1 MSYERQTFID
11 RVVDNSGKVVTEGTK
26 LKATHLQHIEDGIL
40 EVENTA
46 QTAQSIA
53 NTAGNNANSAR
64 SMASSAM
71 SAASEAK
78 AAASTASSTAA
89 SAKASATTALDTAN
103 EASDRADRAYS
114 TASTAYASAD
124 NAASVANSAR
134 ATADNAASAASNA
147 FAAASNALTTA
158 NKKQDQLVSGTNIK
172 TINGKP
178 VVGEGNLEILNIPES
193 LYDQAKK
200 QITRFRH
207 QCVKAIDPPAEKEV
221 DIILFSG
228 QSNSCGRAQL
238 ADCSTPEDLL
248 LSTPLK
254 KAFHFNNLA
263 STQPLEIVEP
273 ITANG
278 TSTYGYIPAFLNAY
292 HATTGRQV
300 CACFMSVGGAN
311 LNKFVP
317 YVLDANSQPTNKAN
331 SYFTSMVDRVNH
343 AKVQLSLLGY
353 TVGGV
358 YLVWCQG
365 ENDAYYYG
373 TDTGSYCTDYE
384 KTLTTSDAKTK
395 YYKGLFM
402 TLVDGLKTEI
412 GLDATF
418 IIRIGHRKENP
429 TRWEMYGPIVQAQ
442 NELGM
447 EQDSCVLV
455 STIFAGAEKFIE
467 EDGSVRNLM
476 RDYTHYKPEGYV
488 RAGLEAGVNAGLY
501 VNSGRKV
508 KPILL
513 EYERLLFADDMV
525 YERPVDAYLYDPC
538 RVDLNLMKKF
548 AADVVTSIGLTF
560 TQTSLGVGDTAQIV
574 ATVYPTTVSNK
585 TVLFQSSAPDIVTVS
600 NTGLITAKAEGSAVI
615 TVTSESTSNISATVE
630 VTVAKAVVPVQSITL
645 NHTTASLLVG
655 QTLQLTATL
664 TPDDATD
671 KTVIWTS
678 SDPGAASVD
687 ENGLVTAL
695 EQGDATITAV
705 PSGNSALSANCV
717 ISLAHNTATVLLDL
731 DFTQKTVAEYIDA
744 GVLSIDDS
752 TIASLAYGDNGL
764 ECNDTDLTYG
774 LKLTEPIDVNQNWCV
789 ETTLTIPEFANSG
802 STATEAVYPHLS
814 LLSSTSDH
822 ATHGNACLAPCV
834 LDNKYVAS
842 IRLAEGISTSTGVNG
857 VFLHDGKE
865 HSYKMTYNAET
876 RVFEAF
882 RDEVSI
888 GTKTWP
894 GETAPVSGA
903 FGYVL
908 GIHKGYSYSANF
920 RPKAGFKIRSL
931 KVSKT

>member
-1 MSYERQTFID
+1 MSYTKQTFID

-26 LKATHLQHIEDGIL
+26 LTAAHLQHIEEGIV
-40 EVENTA
+40 EVENVA
-46 QTAQSIA
+46 LAAQSA
-53 NTAGNNANSAR
+53 ANSAN
-64 SMASSAM
+64 SIASSARSTAS
-71 SAASEAK
+71 SAITAANEAK
-78 AAASTASSTAA
+78 STASTASTSATAA
-89 SAKASATTALDTAN
+89 KTTATTALDTAN
-103 EASDRADRAYS
+103 EAVNTANRASSAAS
-114 TASTAYASAD
+114 SASVNASNAATAASNARTAAD
-124 NAASVANSAR
+124 NAASTAN
-134 ATADNAASAASNA
+134 NA
-147 FAAASNALTTA
+147 FTAASNALTTA
-158 NKKQDQLVSGTNIK
+158 NKKQDKLVSGTNIK
-172 TINGKP
+172 TINGKT
-178 VVGEGNLEILNIPES
+178 VMGEGDLEILNIPES

-207 QCVKAIDPPAEKEV
+207 QCVKAIDPPGEKEV

-248 LSTPLK
+248 LSTPMK

-273 ITANG
+273 ISANG

-317 YVLDANSQPTNKAN
+317 FKLDENSQPTTTAN

-343 AKVQLSLLGY
+343 AKLQLSLLGY

-373 TDTGSYCTDYE
+373 TDSGSYCTDYE
-384 KTLTTSDAKTK
+384 KTLTTSDAKTR
-395 YYKGLFM
+395 YYKDLFM

-412 GLDATF
+412 SLDAAF

-447 EQDSCVLV
+447 EQDNCVLV

-501 VNSGRKV
+501 INSGCKV

-513 EYERLLFADDMV
+513 EYERLLFTDDTV

-560 TQTSLGVGDTAQIV
+560 TQTSLGIGDTAQIV

-585 TVLFQSSAPDIVTVS
+585 TVLYESSAPDIVAVS

-615 TVTSESTSNISATVE
+615 TVTSESTRNISATVE
-630 VTVAKAVVPVQSITL
+630 VTVAKAVIPVQKITL
-645 NHTTASLLVG
+645 NHSTASLLVG

-664 TPDDATD
+664 APNDATD

-705 PSGNSALSANCV
+705 PAGNSALSATCV
-717 ISLAHNTATVLLDL
+717 ISLAHNTATILLDL

-744 GVLSIDDS
+744 GVLAVDDS
-752 TIASLAYGDNGL
+752 TIDALSYDGSGL
-764 ECNDTDLTYG
+764 VCNDTDLTYG
-774 LKLTEPIDVNQNWCV
+774 LKLTEPIEVNQNWCV
-789 ETTLTIPEFANSG
+789 ETTLTVPEYANSG

-822 ATHGNACLAPCV
+822 TSHGNACLAPCV

-857 VFLHDGKE
+857 VFLHDGQE
-865 HSYKMTYNAET
+865 HSYKMTYNAES

-882 RDEVSI
+882 RDDVSI
-888 GTKTWP
+888 GTKNWP
-894 GETAPVSGA
+894 GDTSPVSGA

-908 GIHKGYSYSANF
+908 GIHKGYSYSSNF

-931 KVSKT
+931 KVTRT

>member
-1 MSYERQTFID
+1 MSYEKQTFVD
-11 RVVDNSGKVVTEGTK
+11 RVIDNSGKVVTEGTK
-26 LKATHLQHIEDGIL
+26 LTAAHLQHIEEGIV
-40 EVENTA
+40 EVEAMATV
-46 QTAQSIA
+46 AQSLADSA
-53 NTAGNNANSAR
+53 NSNASSARATASSAMSTASDAKAAATTAGNTADRAY
-64 SMASSAM
+64 SMASSAST
-71 SAASEAK
+71 SASNAATTASN
-78 AAASTASSTAA
+78 AASTA
-89 SAKASATTALDTAN
+89 N
-103 EASDRADRAYS
+103 
-114 TASTAYASAD
+114 
-124 NAASVANSAR
+124 
-134 ATADNAASAASNA
+134 NA
-147 FAAASNALTTA
+147 FTTASNALSTA

-193 LYDQAKK
+193 LYGQAKK

-207 QCVKAIDPPAEKEV
+207 QCVKAIDAPAEKEV

-248 LSTPLK
+248 LSTPMK

-278 TSTYGYIPAFLNAY
+278 SSTYGYIPAFLNAY

-317 YVLDANSQPTNKAN
+317 YKLDDNSQPTETAN

-343 AKVQLSLLGY
+343 AKLQLDLLGY

-373 TDTGSYCTDYE
+373 TDSGSYCTEYE
-384 KTLTTSDAKTK
+384 KTLTTSEAKTA
-395 YYKGLFM
+395 YYKTLFM
-402 TLVDGLKTEI
+402 TLVDGLKEAI
-412 GLDATF
+412 GLQTAF

-429 TRWEMYGPIVQAQ
+429 TKWEMYGPIVQAQ
-442 NELGM
+442 SELGK
-447 EQDSCVLV
+447 EEPDCVLV
-455 STIFAGAEKFIE
+455 STVFAGAEKFIE
-467 EDGSVRNLM
+467 EDGSERNLM

-501 VNSGRKV
+501 VNSGRRV

-513 EYERLLFADDMV
+513 EYERLLFADDTV

-548 AADVVTSIGLTF
+548 AADVVTSIGLSF
-560 TQTSLGVGDTAQIV
+560 TQTSLGIGDTAQIV

-585 TVLFQSSAPDIVTVS
+585 TVLYQSSAPDIVEVS
-600 NTGLITAKAEGSAVI
+600 SLGLITAKAEGTAVI
-615 TVTSESTSNISATVE
+615 TVTSEATNTVSATVE
-630 VTVAKAVVPVQSITL
+630 VTVAAAVIPVQSITL
-645 NHTTASLLVG
+645 NHSTASMLVG
-655 QTLQLTATL
+655 DTLQLTATL
-664 TPDDATD
+664 TPDEAND

-687 ENGLVTAL
+687 ANGLVTAL

-705 PSGNSALSANCV
+705 PSGNSALSATCV

-731 DFTQKTVAEYIDA
+731 DFTKKTVQDYIDD
-744 GVLSIDDS
+744 GVLEAGDS
-752 TIASLAYGDNGL
+752 TIDGL
-764 ECNDTDLTYG
+764 SYDESGLVCNDTDLAYG
-774 LKLTEPIDVNQNWCV
+774 LKLTQPIDTAQNWTV
-789 ETTLTIPEFANSG
+789 EIAMTESEYADSG
-802 STATEAVYPHLS
+802 STVAESVYHYLSILSATSNHESHG
-814 LLSSTSDH
+814 ST
-822 ATHGNACLAPCV
+822 CLAPCV

-842 IRLAEGISTSTGVNG
+842 IRLGEGKSTSTGVNG
-857 VFLHDGKE
+857 TFLHDGLE
-865 HSYKMTYNAET
+865 HTYKMTFDSTTN
-876 RVFEAF
+876 VFEAF

-888 GTKTWP
+888 GIRTWAAA
-894 GETAPVSGA
+894 TTPVSGQ

-908 GIHKGYSYSANF
+908 DIHKGYSYATNF

-931 KVSKT
+931 KITKN

>member
-1 MSYERQTFID
+1 MSYEKQTFID

-26 LKATHLQHIEDGIL
+26 LTAAHLQHIEEGIVD
-40 EVENTA
+40 VETLATTA
-46 QTAQSIA
+46 HSLADS
-53 NTAGNNANSAR
+53 ANSNASSAR
-64 SMASSAM
+64 TTASSAM
-71 SAASEAK
+71 SAASDAK
-78 AAASTASSTAA
+78 AAAVTAGNTADSAYSIASNASANASDAATAA
-89 SAKASATTALDTAN
+89 N
-103 EASDRADRAYS
+103 
-114 TASTAYASAD
+114 
-124 NAASVANSAR
+124 
-134 ATADNAASAASNA
+134 NAASAANNA
-147 FAAASNALTTA
+147 FTTASNALSTA
-158 NKKQDQLVSGTNIK
+158 NKKQDQLVSGSNIK
-172 TINGKP
+172 TINGKS
-178 VVGEGNLEILNIPES
+178 VIGEGNLEILNIPES

-207 QCVKAIDPPAEKEV
+207 QCVKAIDAPAEKEV
-221 DIILFSG
+221 DIILFAG

-278 TSTYGYIPAFLNAY
+278 TSTYGYIPAFLNSY

-317 YVLDANSQPTNKAN
+317 YKLDDNSQPTGTAN

-343 AKVQLSLLGY
+343 AKLQLDLLGY

-373 TDTGSYCTDYE
+373 TDSGSYCTAYE
-384 KTLTTSDAKTK
+384 KTLTTSEAKTA
-395 YYKGLFM
+395 YYKDLFM
-402 TLVDGLKTEI
+402 TLVDGLKEAI
-412 GLDATF
+412 GLQTAF

-429 TRWEMYGPIVQAQ
+429 TKWEMYGPIVQAQ
-442 NELGM
+442 SELGK
-447 EQDSCVLV
+447 EEPDCVLV

-467 EDGSVRNLM
+467 EDSSERNLM

-501 VNSGRKV
+501 INSGRRV

-513 EYERLLFADDMV
+513 EYERLLFADETV

-538 RVDLNLMKKF
+538 RVDMNLMKKF
-548 AADVVTSIGLTF
+548 AADVVTSIGLSF
-560 TQTSLGVGDTAQIV
+560 TQTSLGIGDTAQIV

-585 TVLFQSSAPDIVTVS
+585 TVLYESSAPDIVEVTS
-600 NTGLITAKAEGSAVI
+600 LGLITAKAEGTAVI
-615 TVTSESTSNISATVE
+615 TVTSEATDTVSATVE
-630 VTVAKAVVPVQSITL
+630 VTVAAAVIPVQTIKL
-645 NHTTASLLVG
+645 NHNTAAMLVG
-655 QTLQLTATL
+655 DTLQLTATL

-687 ENGLVTAL
+687 ANGLVTAL

-705 PSGNSALSANCV
+705 PSGNSALSATCV

-731 DFTQKTVAEYIDA
+731 DFTQKTIAEYIDA
-744 GVLSIDDS
+744 GILAIDDS
-752 TIASLAYGDNGL
+752 TIDALGYDESGL
-764 ECNDTDLTYG
+764 VCNDTDLTYG
-774 LKLTEPIDVNQNWCV
+774 LKLAQPIDANQNWCI
-789 ETTLTIPEFANSG
+789 ETTLTIPEYTSSG

-814 LLSSTSDH
+814 ILSTTNNH
-822 ATHGNACLAPCV
+822 EVHNGTCLAPCV

-857 VFLHDGKE
+857 VFLHDGVE

-882 RDEVSI
+882 RDDASI

-894 GETAPVSGA
+894 GDTVPASGS

-931 KVSKT
+931 KVSKI

>member
-1 MSYERQTFID
+1 MSYKKQNFVD

-26 LKATHLQHIEDGIL
+26 LTAAHLQHIEEGIVDA
-40 EVENTA
+40 EAVA
-46 QTAQSIA
+46 ITAQSMA
-53 NTAGNNANSAR
+53 SSATSNANSAR
-64 SMASSAM
+64 STASTAM
-71 SAASEAK
+71 TAASEAK
-78 AAASTASSTAA
+78 AAA
-89 SAKASATTALDTAN
+89 TTAGNT
-103 EASDRADRAYS
+103 ADRAYS
-114 TASTAYASAD
+114 VATSASTSASNATSAA
-124 NAASVANSAR
+124 NQAAS
-134 ATADNAASAASNA
+134 TASNA
-147 FAAASNALTTA
+147 FTTASNALSTA
-158 NKKQDQLVSGTNIK
+158 NKKQDKLVSGTNIK

-178 VVGEGNLEILNIPES
+178 VIGEGDLEILNIPES

-207 QCVKAIDPPAEKEV
+207 QCVKVIDPPAEKEV

-254 KAFHFNNLA
+254 KAFHFNNLT

-273 ITANG
+273 ISANG

-300 CACFMSVGGAN
+300 CACFMSSGGAN

-317 YVLDANSQPTNKAN
+317 YVLDANSQPTDKAN

-343 AKVQLSLLGY
+343 AKLQLSLLGY
-353 TVGGV
+353 TVGGI

-373 TDTGSYCTDYE
+373 TDSGSYCTDYE
-384 KTLTTSDAKTK
+384 RSLTTSEAKTA
-395 YYKGLFM
+395 YYKDLFM
-402 TLVDGLKTEI
+402 TLVDGLKEAI
-412 GLDATF
+412 GLNTAF

-442 NELGM
+442 NELGK
-447 EQDSCVLV
+447 EEDDCVLV
-455 STIFAGAEKFIE
+455 STVFAGAEKFIE

-488 RAGLEAGVNAGLY
+488 RAGLEAGVNAGIF

-508 KPILL
+508 KPVLL
-513 EYERLLFADDMV
+513 EYERLLFPDNTV

-538 RVDLNLMKKF
+538 RVDMNLMKRF
-548 AADVVTSIGLTF
+548 AADVVTSIGLSF
-560 TQTSLGVGDTAQIV
+560 TQTSLGIGDTAQIV

-585 TVLFQSSAPDIVTVS
+585 TVLYQSSAPDIVSVS
-600 NTGLITAKAEGSAVI
+600 NTGLITAKAEGSATI
-615 TVTSESTSNISATVE
+615 TVTSEATDTVSATVA
-630 VTVAKAVVPVQSITL
+630 VTVAKAVVPVQSIVL
-645 NHTTASLLVG
+645 NHKTAALLVG
-655 QTLQLTATL
+655 QTLQLEATL
-664 TPDDATD
+664 TPADATD
-671 KTVIWTS
+671 KTIIWTS

-705 PSGNSALSANCV
+705 PSGNSALSASCV

-744 GVLSIDDS
+744 GILELGDS
-752 TIASLAYGDNGL
+752 TIDDLAYDEHGL
-764 ECNDTDLTYG
+764 VCNDTDLTYG
-774 LKLTEPIDVNQNWCV
+774 LKLAQPIDTAQNWDI
-789 ETTLTIPEFANSG
+789 EIAMTEPEFANSG
-802 STATEAVYPHLS
+802 STAQESVYPHLAI
-814 LLSSTSDH
+814 LSATDNHEKHGST
-822 ATHGNACLAPCV
+822 CLAPCV

-842 IRLAEGISTSTGVNG
+842 IRLSEGVSTSTGING
-857 VFLHDGKE
+857 TFLHDGVE
-865 HSYKMTYNAET
+865 HTYRLTFDAATN
-876 RVFEAF
+876 VFEAF
-882 RDEVSI
+882 RDGVSI
-888 GTKTWP
+888 GKKTWAAA
-894 GETAPVSGA
+894 TAPVNGQ

-908 GIHKGYSYSANF
+908 GIHKGYSYSSNF
-920 RPKAGFKIRSL
+920 RSKAGFKIKSL
-931 KVSKT
+931 RVSRT

>member
-1 MSYERQTFID
+1 MSYEKQTFID

-26 LKATHLQHIEDGIL
+26 LTAAHLQHIEEGIVD
-40 EVENTA
+40 VENA
-46 QTAQSIA
+46 AQSAQSTA
-53 NTAGNNANSAR
+53 NTASSNAASAR
-64 SMASSAM
+64 TTASSAL
-71 SAASEAK
+71 SAANEAL
-78 AAASTASSTAA
+78 AA
-89 SAKASATTALDTAN
+89 ATTAGNT
-103 EASDRADRAYS
+103 ADRAYS
-114 TASTAYASAD
+114 MAASASDSASNATTAAGNAASTA
-124 NAASVANSAR
+124 N
-134 ATADNAASAASNA
+134 NA
-147 FAAASNALTTA
+147 FTTATSALSTA
-158 NKKQDQLVSGTNIK
+158 NKKQDKLVSGTNIK

-178 VVGEGNLEILNIPES
+178 VIGEGDLEILNIPES

-248 LSTPLK
+248 LSTPMK

-273 ITANG
+273 ISANG

-300 CACFMSVGGAN
+300 CACFMSSGGAN

-317 YVLDANSQPTNKAN
+317 YVLDANSQPTDKAN
-331 SYFTSMVDRVNH
+331 SYFTAMVDRVNH
-343 AKVQLSLLGY
+343 AKLQLSLLGY
-353 TVGGV
+353 TVGGI

-373 TDTGSYCTDYE
+373 TDSGSYCTDYE
-384 KTLTTSDAKTK
+384 KTLTTSEAKTA
-395 YYKGLFM
+395 YYKDLFM
-402 TLVDGLKTEI
+402 TLVDGLKAEI
-412 GLDATF
+412 GLQNAF

-429 TRWEMYGPIVQAQ
+429 TRWDMYGPIVQAQ

-447 EQDSCVLV
+447 EKSECVLV

-488 RAGLEAGVNAGLY
+488 RAGLEAGVNAGIY

-513 EYERLLFADDMV
+513 EYERLLFADDTV

-538 RVDLNLMKKF
+538 RVDLNLMKRF
-548 AADVVTSIGLTF
+548 AADVVTSIGLSF
-560 TQTSLGVGDTAQIV
+560 TQTSLGIGDTAQIV

-585 TVLFQSSAPDIVTVS
+585 TVLYESSAPDIVTVTS
-600 NTGLITAKAEGSAVI
+600 TGLITAKAEGSAVI
-615 TVTSESTSNISATVE
+615 TVTSEATDSISATVA
-630 VTVAKAVVPVQSITL
+630 VTVAKAVIPVQSITL
-645 NHTTASLLVG
+645 NHDTASLLVG
-655 QTLQLTATL
+655 QTLQLEATL
-664 TPDDATD
+664 APDDATD

-705 PSGNSALSANCV
+705 PSGNSALSASCV

-731 DFTQKTVAEYIDA
+731 DFTQKTVADYIDA
-744 GVLSIDDS
+744 GILELGDS
-752 TIASLAYGDNGL
+752 TIDGL
-764 ECNDTDLTYG
+764 SYDEHGIVCNDTDLAYG
-774 LKLTEPIDVNQNWCV
+774 LKLTQPIDAAQNWDIEV
-789 ETTLTIPEFANSG
+789 VMTEPEYANSG
-802 STATEAVYPHLS
+802 STATESVYPHMAILS
-814 LLSSTSDH
+814 ATSTH
-822 ATHGNACLAPCV
+822 EKHGNACLAPCV

-842 IRLAEGISTSTGVNG
+842 IRLGEGVSNSTGVNG
-857 VFLHDGKE
+857 TFLHDGVE
-865 HSYKMTYNAET
+865 HTYRLTFDAASN
-876 RVFEAF
+876 VFEAF
-882 RDEVSI
+882 RDSVSI
-888 GTKTWP
+888 GKKTWP
-894 GETAPVSGA
+894 AATVPVSGQ

-908 GIHKGYSYSANF
+908 GIHKEYSYAANF
-920 RPKAGFKIRSL
+920 RPKAGFKIKSL
-931 KVSKT
+931 RVSRT

>member
-1 MSYERQTFID
+1 MSYEKQTFID

-26 LKATHLQHIEDGIL
+26 LTAAHLQHIEEGIVD
-40 EVENTA
+40 VENA
-46 QTAQSIA
+46 AQSAQSTA
-53 NTAGNNANSAR
+53 NTASSNAASAR
-64 SMASSAM
+64 TTASSAL
-71 SAASEAK
+71 SAANEAL
-78 AAASTASSTAA
+78 AA
-89 SAKASATTALDTAN
+89 ATTAGNT
-103 EASDRADRAYS
+103 ADRAYS
-114 TASTAYASAD
+114 MAASASDSASNATTAAGNAASTA
-124 NAASVANSAR
+124 N
-134 ATADNAASAASNA
+134 NA
-147 FAAASNALTTA
+147 FTTATSALSTA
-158 NKKQDQLVSGTNIK
+158 NKKQDKLVSGTNIK

-178 VVGEGNLEILNIPES
+178 VIGEGDLEILNIPES

-248 LSTPLK
+248 LSTPMK

-273 ITANG
+273 ISANG

-300 CACFMSVGGAN
+300 CACFMSSGGAN

-317 YVLDANSQPTNKAN
+317 YVLDANSQPTDKAN
-331 SYFTSMVDRVNH
+331 SYFTAMVDRVNH
-343 AKVQLSLLGY
+343 AKLQLSLLGY
-353 TVGGV
+353 TVGGI

-373 TDTGSYCTDYE
+373 TDSGSYCTDYE
-384 KTLTTSDAKTK
+384 KTLTTSEAKTA
-395 YYKGLFM
+395 YYKDLFM
-402 TLVDGLKTEI
+402 TLVDGLKAEI
-412 GLDATF
+412 GLQNAF

-447 EQDSCVLV
+447 EKSECVLV

-488 RAGLEAGVNAGLY
+488 RAGLEAGVNAGIY

-513 EYERLLFADDMV
+513 EYERLLFADDTV

-538 RVDLNLMKKF
+538 RVDLNLMKRF
-548 AADVVTSIGLTF
+548 AADVVTSIGLSF
-560 TQTSLGVGDTAQIV
+560 TQTSLGIGDTAQIV

-585 TVLFQSSAPDIVTVS
+585 TVLYESSAPDIVTVTS
-600 NTGLITAKAEGSAVI
+600 TGLITAKAEGSAVI
-615 TVTSESTSNISATVE
+615 TVTSEATDSISATVA
-630 VTVAKAVVPVQSITL
+630 VTVAKAVIPVQSITL
-645 NHTTASLLVG
+645 NHDTASLLVG
-655 QTLQLTATL
+655 QTLQLEATL
-664 TPDDATD
+664 APNDATD

-705 PSGNSALSANCV
+705 PSGNSALSASCV

-731 DFTQKTVAEYIDA
+731 DFTQKTVADYIDA
-744 GVLSIDDS
+744 GILELGDS
-752 TIASLAYGDNGL
+752 TIDGL
-764 ECNDTDLTYG
+764 SYDEHGIVCNDTDLAYG
-774 LKLTEPIDVNQNWCV
+774 LKLTQPIDAAQNWDIEV
-789 ETTLTIPEFANSG
+789 VMTEPEYANSG
-802 STATEAVYPHLS
+802 STATESVYPHMAILS
-814 LLSSTSDH
+814 ATSTH
-822 ATHGNACLAPCV
+822 EKHGNACLAPCV

-842 IRLAEGISTSTGVNG
+842 IRLGEGVSNSTGVNG
-857 VFLHDGKE
+857 TFLHDGVE
-865 HSYKMTYNAET
+865 HTYRLTFDAASNI
-876 RVFEAF
+876 FEAF
-882 RDEVSI
+882 RDSVSI
-888 GTKTWP
+888 GKKTWP
-894 GETAPVSGA
+894 AATVPVSGQ

-908 GIHKGYSYSANF
+908 GIHKEYSYAANF
-920 RPKAGFKIRSL
+920 RPKAGFKIKSL
-931 KVSKT
+931 RVSRT